1 MKRKSALLPF
11 DTEKDS
17 AIRQFE
23 ILQKMDINTR
33 ATITFQLSDNLKSI
47 TESGIHDRHPN
58 YTQEQI
64 KQASLSLVVKKEIL
78 EHAFHGCEVSA

>member
-1 MKRKSALLPF
+1 MKISSALLPS
-11 DTEKDS
+11 DTERDL

-23 ILQKMDINTR
+23 ILQKMDIDAR
-33 ATITFQLSDNLKSI
+33 ARMTFQLSDNLKSI

-64 KQASLSLVVKKEIL
+64 KQASLSLIVDKGIL
-78 EHAFHGCEVSA
+78 GRAFPGCEVSA

>member
-1 MKRKSALLPF
+1 MKTTSTLLPF
-11 DTEKDS
+11 DTKEDS

-23 ILQKMDINTR
+23 ILQKMDIDAR
-33 ATITFQLSDNLKSI
+33 ARMTFQLSDNLKSI

-64 KQASLSLVVKKEIL
+64 KQASLSLIIDKGIL
-78 EHAFHGCEVSA
+78 GQAFPDCEVSA

>member
-1 MKRKSALLPF
+1 MKKEPALLPF

-23 ILQKMDINTR
+23 ILQKMDIDDR

-64 KQASLSLVVKKEIL
+64 KQASLSLVVEKEIL

>member
-1 MKRKSALLPF
+1 MKRKFALLPL

-17 AIRQFE
+17 VTRQFE
-23 ILQKMDINTR
+23 ILQKMDIDAR

-47 TESGIHDRHPN
+47 TESGIHNRHPD

-64 KQASLSLVVKKEIL
+64 KQASLSLVVEKEIL
-78 EHAFHGCEVSA
+78 QQAFRGSEVCA

>member
-1 MKRKSALLPF
+1 MKKSSALLPF

-23 ILQKMDINTR
+23 ILQNMDINAR
-33 ATITFQLSDNLKSI
+33 ATITFQLGDNLKSI

-78 EHAFHGCEVSA
+78 KQAFHGGEVPA

>member
-1 MKRKSALLPF
+1 MKISSALLPF
-11 DTEKDS
+11 DTEKDL

-23 ILQKMDINTR
+23 VLQKMGIDAR
-33 ATITFQLSDNLKSI
+33 ARMTFQLSDNIKSI

-64 KQASLSLVVKKEIL
+64 KQALLSLVVDKGIL
-78 EHAFHGCEVSA
+78 GQAFPGGEVSA